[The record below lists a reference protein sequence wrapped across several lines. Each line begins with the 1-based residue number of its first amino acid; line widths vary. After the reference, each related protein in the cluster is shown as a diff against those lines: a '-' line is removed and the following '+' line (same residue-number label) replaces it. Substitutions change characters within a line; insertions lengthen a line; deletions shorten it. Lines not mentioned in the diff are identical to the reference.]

1 MLFPLE
7 DNVGKK
13 LRLQAFGPEKT
24 QYPVHI
30 RLPRR
35 YLKTTRKPDIRLH
48 IQP

>member
-7 DNVGKK
+7 EMQERNSDYRPSDRK
-13 LRLQAFGPEKT
+13 KT

-35 YLKTTRKPDIRLH
+35 HLKTTRKPDIRLH

>member
-7 DNVGKK
+7 EMQEKI
-13 LRLQAFGPEKT
+13 RLQDFGPEKT

-35 YLKTTRKPDIRLH
+35 HLKTTRKPDIRLH